1 MALRSVLRQ
10 CFNRGSKA
18 LRELPMSIAEVRI
31 HIFFEDDIGL
41 HGIQYGSRFGSF
53 GRKTGRIA
61 KVHSR
66 HSRRDAMAQIRTYE
80 ATRPIRC

>member
-1 MALRSVLRQ
+1 
-10 CFNRGSKA
+10 
-18 LRELPMSIAEVRI
+18 MSIAEVRI

-61 KVHSR
+61 TS
-66 HSRRDAMAQIRTYE
+66 
-80 ATRPIRC
+80 P